1 MRLCGPQSGA
11 GEAGV
16 SLGQENLGHQ
26 GRRAAAYDRVL
37 RRQEVCVGCE
47 DARGDVLIVQ
57 SVGFV
62 GGLVDRLG

>member
-11 GEAGV
+11 GETGV

-26 GRRAAAYDRVL
+26 GRRAAAHDGLL

-47 DARGDVLIVQ
+47 GARRNMVIVR
-57 SVGFV
+57 SVEFV
-62 GGLVDRLG
+62 GGLEGRVG